1 MFLMRLEKAAPTSES
16 SRSASASDIAIHS
29 EERRAQVDSI
39 QTVDTSA
46 EIQLLENALQAAT
59 GYNRRSLPQLSA
71 SGEHKSSLSTGS
83 TQLQLLGGSSQ
94 VARDSSPS
102 FSSPQGT
109 ELQRFNASMTTSASV
124 DSRAQIAAKG
134 MTVEE
139 ADASW
144 SVVADYALL
153 YNMSFL
159 RGELEYFCGHHQRA
173 FTNFQLCLQH
183 TTQLRQQ
190 IACFKQLIRLKT
202 ISGEY
207 LLALILGV
215 RALSLLH
222 FELQGLRLDGKAWT
236 CDQRRVEDMFNE
248 IIATVREKG
257 CEGDV
262 ARLFTTLPICT
273 EPRLLM
279 IGEILV
285 ELIYAAHLSS
295 QTLLQLVVFSS
306 VSHTL
311 RHGVCKLE
319 GFAFCMFGAS
329 LLARSVA
336 SEKFLARDASMWGAC
351 GLNLCLQFNNQ
362 TDYCVSHS
370 TASSD
375 VRCS

>member
-1 MFLMRLEKAAPTSES
+1 MDVLHVTLLQAAMFLMRLEKTAPTTETSRTATASEQS
-16 SRSASASDIAIHS
+16 FRS

-39 QTVDTSA
+39 QTLDTSA
-46 EIQLLENALQAAT
+46 EIQQLEDALQTAT
-59 GYNRRSLPQLSA
+59 MQRRLTP
-71 SGEHKSSLSTGS
+71 KS
-83 TQLQLLGGSSQ
+83 QLQLVAGKSTSPTSAAYASSSQ
-94 VARDSSPS
+94 AGSNRLTLLAGSESASCSSPHA
-102 FSSPQGT
+102 T
-109 ELQRFNASMTTSASV
+109 ERFNANVTSVSSHV
-124 DSRAQIAAKG
+124 QIAAKG

-144 SVVADYALL
+144 SVVADYSML
-153 YNMSFL
+153 YDMSFL
-159 RGELEYFCGHHQRA
+159 RGELEYFCGQHQRA
-173 FTNFQLCLQH
+173 FTHFRLCLQH

-248 IIATVREKG
+248 IMATVRDKG

-262 ARLFTTLPICT
+262 ARLFSTLPICT

-285 ELIYAAHLSS
+285 ELIYPAHLSS

-311 RHGVCKLE
+311 RYGVCKLE

-329 LLARSVA
+329 LLAKSVA
-336 SEKFLARDASMWGAC
+336 SRKFLARDASMWGAC

-362 TDYCVSHS
+362 TDYCVG
-370 TASSD
+370 
-375 VRCS
+375 